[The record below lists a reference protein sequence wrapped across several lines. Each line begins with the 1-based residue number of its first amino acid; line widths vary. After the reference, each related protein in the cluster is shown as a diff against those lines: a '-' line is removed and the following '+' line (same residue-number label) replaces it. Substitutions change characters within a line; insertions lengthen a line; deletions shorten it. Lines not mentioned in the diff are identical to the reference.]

1 MLFVPTHFAA
11 HLFFKR
17 QKKIKELQANT
28 TNKKTR
34 HKKPPSYINI
44 THIIRSLR
52 NVFFAAGA
60 TQKNIP
66 IMWYYIK

>member
-34 HKKPPSYINI
+34 HKKTAKLYNI
-44 THIIRSLR
+44 THIIGALR
-52 NVFFAAGA
+52 NVFFKGKK
-60 TQKNIP
+60 TLL
-66 IMWYYIK
+66 

>member
-34 HKKPPSYINI
+34 HKKPPSYI
-44 THIIRSLR
+44 T
-52 NVFFAAGA
+52 
-60 TQKNIP
+60 
-66 IMWYYIK
+66 